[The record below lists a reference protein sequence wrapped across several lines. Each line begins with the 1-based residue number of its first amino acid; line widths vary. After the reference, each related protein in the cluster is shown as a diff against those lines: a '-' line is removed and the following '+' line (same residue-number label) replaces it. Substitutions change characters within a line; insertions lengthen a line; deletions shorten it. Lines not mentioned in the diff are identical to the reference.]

1 MLLPKKLE
9 TGITK
14 NYRSIAC
21 LNITYKLYT
30 SLVNKFPGNRCT
42 TNNIITMEQAGGRN
56 IAGDVQNNFNKMVF
70 DQVKQWKNFFMRW
83 FDYRKSFDS
92 VPHSWIIKALYL
104 AKVPEKV
111 LNAILRLVELWA
123 TKVNLFPEGANIETE
138 SLNHLMSIL
147 QGECYHSCYLYC

>member
-1 MLLPKKLE
+1 
-9 TGITK
+9 
-14 NYRSIAC
+14 
-21 LNITYKLYT
+21 
-30 SLVNKFPGNRCT
+30 
-42 TNNIITMEQAGGRN
+42 
-56 IAGDVQNNFNKMVF
+56 MVF

-83 FDYRKSFDS
+83 FDYQKSFDS

-147 QGECYHSCYLYC
+147 QGDCYHSCYLYC